1 MFIDFSTTIALMS
14 LFNNDHTN
22 NPNQYS
28 TKVVQILYERSSC
41 FSWWPV
47 YTWL

>member
-28 TKVVQILYERSSC
+28 TKVVQIVWKKFLLFMVAC
-41 FSWWPV
+41 
-47 YTWL
+47 LHLI